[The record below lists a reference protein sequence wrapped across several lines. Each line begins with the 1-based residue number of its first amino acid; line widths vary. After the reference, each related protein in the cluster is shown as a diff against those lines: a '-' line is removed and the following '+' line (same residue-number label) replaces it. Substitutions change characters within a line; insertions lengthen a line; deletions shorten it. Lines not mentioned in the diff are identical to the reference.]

1 MNDINIMKKDIFQT
15 LVKYQLSSFSQKL
28 ISPTDPSQFTLTYAV
43 LSNFVYKGQMGSQ
56 KI

>member
-43 LSNFVYKGQMGSQ
+43 LRQRAEIYIDILV
-56 KI
+56 